1 MDNYFQSS
9 FYPIQDT
16 VIRICEEYA
25 AFTSSMGVMV
35 ELEYQYLNFTHPDG
49 NYNYNEIYKSII
61 SSSYTKAKSLLKLE
75 RTMPI
80 IRDYQSAYMYSPS
93 ILLDIDSNPKKIKSV
108 NFIDLLDSNLIY
120 LQEIIPQIL
129 NFRQINYDLLIFLQ
143 RTYVYY
149 LLPGG
154 NSWNQVKLSWMSE
167 CLSMNDN
174 LKQSMII
181 FLVFALGINF
191 FTGIQVIFLYNFVNR
206 LSLIFLR
213 CKQQEA
219 LREIPYIEK
228 SLENYKSV
236 EEFCDINF
244 AEQLMNRK
252 EQVLDEKNTSYK
264 KNTNLRSPNIKNLK
278 KVKRKYKSHSHMLIK
293 PISKTKGYCFVILIF
308 LISFFYFFLSYY
320 SWSQFS
326 LKIQEVINL
335 DTSFSSAY
343 VFTVSVMACN
353 NLYLREFIIK
363 NPSYEYLNETYQ
375 KPNTRKAFFLGA
387 VNKRIATITS
397 IFNSELPMG
406 IIQAKGTIEDQN
418 FIDLLDRNICQVLLN
433 LNKIQESELNVCN
446 NIWDGA
452 FQKGILIAASQYL
465 KQINEIA
472 FLRNSSYPNIT
483 QNIFS
488 YVQDTKHQEFLLGE
502 YIFSETLL
510 LFYAYINEFYNP
522 IIEQQRFNIQVGILV
537 SMILL
542 GAFIIFLAGG
552 AVIYMRVYYKYL
564 ALSLY
569 VIPFEKITEEE
580 GTIQIIEKFTKNK

>member
-1 MDNYFQSS
+1 
-9 FYPIQDT
+9 
-16 VIRICEEYA
+16 
-25 AFTSSMGVMV
+25 
-35 ELEYQYLNFTHPDG
+35 
-49 NYNYNEIYKSII
+49 
-61 SSSYTKAKSLLKLE
+61 
-75 RTMPI
+75 
-80 IRDYQSAYMYSPS
+80 
-93 ILLDIDSNPKKIKSV
+93 
-108 NFIDLLDSNLIY
+108 
-120 LQEIIPQIL
+120 
-129 NFRQINYDLLIFLQ
+129 
-143 RTYVYY
+143 
-149 LLPGG
+149 
-154 NSWNQVKLSWMSE
+154 
-167 CLSMNDN
+167 
-174 LKQSMII
+174 
-181 FLVFALGINF
+181 
-191 FTGIQVIFLYNFVNR
+191 
-206 LSLIFLR
+206 
-213 CKQQEA
+213 
-219 LREIPYIEK
+219 
-228 SLENYKSV
+228 
-236 EEFCDINF
+236 
-244 AEQLMNRK
+244 
-252 EQVLDEKNTSYK
+252 
-264 KNTNLRSPNIKNLK
+264 
-278 KVKRKYKSHSHMLIK
+278 
-293 PISKTKGYCFVILIF
+293 
-308 LISFFYFFLSYY
+308 
-320 SWSQFS
+320 
-326 LKIQEVINL
+326 
-335 DTSFSSAY
+335 
-343 VFTVSVMACN
+343 
-353 NLYLREFIIK
+353 
-363 NPSYEYLNETYQ
+363 
-375 KPNTRKAFFLGA
+375 
-387 VNKRIATITS
+387 
-397 IFNSELPMG
+397 MG